1 MSGLERLGVRA
12 RKCTNYKT
20 IDDVRVDLLRKGFMP
35 NYRTWVQHGE
45 GNLDDLTRRSSLDK
59 LVVST
64 STGTAVTVG
73 IRYARARPRSAGSL
87 RITIGGL
94 CPSSAWHRITRS
106 GFGGTAFF
114 RLQRGYEHRI
124 YESWRMRASKRLR
137 EIMHG
142 IRNKGA
148 PHGWIRE
155 DLWEDFKKL
164 KQVNKR
170 NRASSTGGSLHTGG
184 STTYEATRE
193 RMAVELGRTPMQS
206 EVFARTHTRKE
217 DREWVDK
224 RSSDVNDAY
233 EAELKRLQDE
243 RQAAIDAGDPAP
255 PQSTRPRCGHE

>member
-1 MSGLERLGVRA
+1 
-12 RKCTNYKT
+12 
-20 IDDVRVDLLRKGFMP
+20 
-35 NYRTWVQHGE
+35 
-45 GNLDDLTRRSSLDK
+45 
-59 LVVST
+59 
-64 STGTAVTVG
+64 
-73 IRYARARPRSAGSL
+73 
-87 RITIGGL
+87 
-94 CPSSAWHRITRS
+94 
-106 GFGGTAFF
+106 AFF

-155 DLWEDFKKL
+155 DLWARLVEFWQQEDFKKL

-193 RMAVELGRTPMQS
+193 RMAVELGHTPNQS

-224 RSSDVNDAY
+224 RASDVNDAY
-233 EAELKRLQDE
+233 EAELKRLQDQ
-243 RQAAIDAGDPAP
+243 RQAAIDAGAPAP